1 MKPFRSALVC
11 LSTIAAILAP
21 AGSAQSQTV
30 PRELAQR
37 FVGVGTTI
45 FVGKLPPKARIG
57 FDFPLPQKTRVVGAS
72 ALPDTDPSYD
82 YVSLYFSSQQPVAD
96 VKAFYRQTF
105 RGRGWRVGQTYS
117 QTGFLPA
124 GAADTD
130 SLVFCRNQG
139 SRGTDVYLT
148 LRSQQQTTLVD
159 AQVSSYDRSRSQ
171 GSGACDENSYREPPI
186 PLLEAPE
193 GSESRVVENFSGF
206 GQGNG
211 GSVTV
216 LETALSAQELL
227 EHYAQQLKESGW
239 RAQATAE
246 SGAAQFTTYRFRS
259 GGDTFI
265 GTLQIV
271 PLMQGRYSAQVTV
284 VNP

>member
-1 MKPFRSALVC
+1 MKLLQSVLVC
-11 LSTIAAILAP
+11 LGTIAAILAP
-21 AGSAQSQTV
+21 AGSAQSQTI

-37 FVGVGTTI
+37 FAGVGTTI
-45 FVGKLPPKARIG
+45 FIGKLPPKARVS
-57 FDFPLPQKTRVVGAS
+57 FDFPLPPRTRVVGAS
-72 ALPDTDPSYD
+72 ALPNTDPSYD
-82 YVSLYFSSQQPVAD
+82 YVSLYLSSQQPVTD

-105 RGRGWRVGQTYS
+105 RGRGWRRGQTYS

-124 GAADTD
+124 GAAEAEFTD

-139 SRGTDVYLT
+139 NRETDVYLT

-159 AQVSSYDRSRSQ
+159 AQVNTYDSQ
-171 GSGACDENSYREPPI
+171 GMGACDESSNREPPI

-193 GSESRVVENFSGF
+193 GSKSRVVENLSGF

-216 LETALSAQELL
+216 LETALSARALL
-227 EHYAQQLKESGW
+227 EHYAQQLEGSGW
-239 RAQATAE
+239 RAQATAR
-246 SGAAQFTTYRFRS
+246 GDGAQFITYRFRDHS
-259 GGDTFI
+259 DAFI
-265 GTLQIV
+265 GTLQVV
-271 PLMQGRYSAQVTV
+271 PLTQGRYSAQVTV

>member
-1 MKPFRSALVC
+1 MKLLQSALVC
-11 LSTIAAILAP
+11 LGIAAAILAP
-21 AGSAQSQTV
+21 AGSAQAPTI

-37 FVGVGTTI
+37 FVGVDTTI
-45 FVGKLPPKARIG
+45 FVGKLPPKARVG

-72 ALPDTDPSYD
+72 ALPNTDPSYD
-82 YVSLYFSSQQPVAD
+82 YVSLYLSSQQPVAD

-130 SLVFCRNQG
+130 SLIFCRNQG
-139 SRGTDVYLT
+139 DRGTDVYLT
-148 LRSQQQTTLVD
+148 LGSQQQTTLID
-159 AQVSSYDRSRSQ
+159 AQVSSYDRSQ

-193 GSESRVVENFSGF
+193 GSKSRVVENLSGF

-216 LETALSAQELL
+216 LETALSARELL
-227 EHYAQQLKESGW
+227 EHYAQQLEGSGW
-239 RAQATAE
+239 RAKATAR
-246 SGAAQFTTYRFRS
+246 GDGAQFITYRFRDRS
-259 GGDTFI
+259 DAFI
-265 GTLQIV
+265 GTLQVV
-271 PLMQGRYSAQVTV
+271 PLTQGRYSAQVTV

>member
-1 MKPFRSALVC
+1 MKSLRSVLAC
-11 LSTIAAILAP
+11 LGVTVAILTP
-21 AGSAQSQTV
+21 VGSAQSQTV

-57 FDFPLPQKTRVVGAS
+57 FDFPLPQRTRVVGAS

-105 RGRGWRVGQTYS
+105 RGRSWRTGQTYP

-124 GAADTD
+124 GTADTD

-148 LRSQQQTTLVD
+148 LGSQQQTTLVD
-159 AQVSSYDRSRSQ
+159 AQVSSYDRSQ

-193 GSESRVVENFSGF
+193 GSKSRVAENYSGF

-216 LETALSAQELL
+216 LETTLSARELL
-227 EHYAQQLKESGW
+227 EHYAQQLEGSGW
-239 RAQATAE
+239 RAQATA
-246 SGAAQFTTYRFRS
+246 SGDGAQFITYRFRDHS
-259 GGDTFI
+259 DAFI
-265 GTLQIV
+265 GTLQVV
-271 PLMQGRYSAQVTV
+271 PLTQGRYSAQVTV